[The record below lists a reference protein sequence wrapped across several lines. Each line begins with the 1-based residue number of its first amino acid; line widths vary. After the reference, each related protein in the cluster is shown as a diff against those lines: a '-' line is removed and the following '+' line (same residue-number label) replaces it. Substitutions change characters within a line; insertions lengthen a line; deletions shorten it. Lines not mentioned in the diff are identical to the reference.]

1 MDRSRC
7 LLHVAKCARKGL
19 GAFRICCAALLWAAF
34 CTGPARAATAAPTIH
49 RIVAVG
55 DLHGDLSAWRA
66 IARAAGVMDAHGHWA
81 GGDTVL
87 VQDGDVV
94 DRGPSSLAIIHDLM
108 RLEREA
114 PRAHGRVIALVGN
127 HEAMNMTGDL
137 RYVSPADFAGFV
149 DADSS
154 RRRDAVFAAN
164 ETAIYAAYRKRDPS
178 MTAQAIRRAWFEATP
193 LGWAEHEAAWR
204 PEGPIGSWVIG
215 HPAVVMLDGTIFVHG
230 GISLAYACLPLAEIN
245 RRVAAALRTR
255 DMAPDSIINDPSGPL
270 WYRGLVTRDPSD
282 ETEVPPTAGPCRRS
296 TAAPPPSMEQELDQ
310 VLAAYGA
317 ERMVVAHT
325 PILSGIAVL
334 HEGRLV
340 RIDTGIS
347 GVFGGKLTFLEIV
360 DGVLRPHE
368 TPRPTGS

>member
-149 DADSS
+149 DAGSS

-204 PEGPIGSWVIG
+204 PDGPIGSWVIG
-215 HPAVVMLDGTIFVHG
+215 HPAVHEDGPVRTALVSRPGHARSVRRDRGPADRGPLQAIHGRAPALDGAGARPGSGRIWRRADG
-230 GISLAYACLPLAEIN
+230 CRAYADPFGHRCAARGPAGADRHRDI
-245 RRVAAALRTR
+245 RRIR
-255 DMAPDSIINDPSGPL
+255 
-270 WYRGLVTRDPSD
+270 W
-282 ETEVPPTAGPCRRS
+282 
-296 TAAPPPSMEQELDQ
+296 
-310 VLAAYGA
+310 
-317 ERMVVAHT
+317 
-325 PILSGIAVL
+325 
-334 HEGRLV
+334 
-340 RIDTGIS
+340 
-347 GVFGGKLTFLEIV
+347 
-360 DGVLRPHE
+360 
-368 TPRPTGS
+368 